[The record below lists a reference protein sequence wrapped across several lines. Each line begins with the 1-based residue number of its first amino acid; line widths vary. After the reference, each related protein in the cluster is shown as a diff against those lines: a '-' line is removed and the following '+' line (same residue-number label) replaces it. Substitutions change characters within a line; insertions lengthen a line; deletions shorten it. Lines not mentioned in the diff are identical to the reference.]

1 MTTPPCMSFSLI
13 TVMKCLKKYLKEGTT
28 LSCSLF
34 QWITRIMNELKEEE
48 KKRKYVLTKYKTFY
62 CANNFI
68 LNDK

>member
-1 MTTPPCMSFSLI
+1 MTTLPCMSFSLI
-13 TVMKCLKKYLKEGTT
+13 TVMKCLKKYLEEGIT
-28 LSCSLF
+28 LYCSLF
-34 QWITRIMNELKEEE
+34 QWIARIMNELKE